1 MWARHWPK
9 RIVWLLLGSW
19 FLLVTLLL
27 IGRIHAKGELPVD
40 YEAYHQATEAI
51 GEGKNLYP
59 SIEAARQTWLDI
71 HQYETDVLAGQV
83 HVGGRRIVGPYVYPP
98 TLALWMVRLKLNV
111 SVFLIFM
118 AASVYGFSWLWL
130 KSNAASSGWLLL
142 VVGSW
147 DVLLSLGAGNVEML
161 LLFLALLGAWLFW
174 RRQGVLA
181 AGPTAFAILI
191 KPFYAFFFTAFGL
204 LMLALA
210 DAKNRTQVL
219 KTLALASAVVVTLI
233 GLDVSGWGPELR
245 SQAATYL
252 SNAMAYQWFEL
263 PVNQQTPMSL
273 WNRTLLQ
280 GLVDAGWSPQNAQLA
295 SLGIGVIMIGASIG
309 RIWGRRLSFA
319 AVFAVAFVMFYWI
332 RPVGWGLP
340 YLEVVMLVTLWPIL
354 KNHLERSVLLALAIG
369 LMLSHW
375 LALFFTSQVHGL
387 RLLTLQGS
395 EFTWETWLIL
405 PLCWGLLLWAVPRL
419 SYPIGKA
426 AMSPLE
432 GANSPDHQ

>member
-1 MWARHWPK
+1 MRRESYPLITRHIIRRPRPSGK
-9 RIVWLLLGSW
+9 
-19 FLLVTLLL
+19 
-27 IGRIHAKGELPVD
+27 GRISTLPSRQRD
-40 YEAYHQATEAI
+40 KPGWI
-51 GEGKNLYP
+51 
-59 SIEAARQTWLDI
+59 SIS
-71 HQYETDVLAGQV
+71 HETDVLAGQV

-142 VVGSW
+142 IVGSW

-210 DAKNRTQVL
+210 DAENRKQVL

-263 PVNQQTPMSL
+263 PVNQQTPIEVCGIGPFCRDLSAL
-273 WNRTLLQ
+273 A
-280 GLVDAGWSPQNAQLA
+280 GLPQSAQLA
-295 SLGIGVIMIGASIG
+295 SLGMGVIMIGASMG

-319 AVFAVAFVMFYWI
+319 AVFAVAFVIFYWI

-432 GANSPDHQ
+432 GANSPDYQ